1 MKVGDLVRHKTFGYH
16 GVVIG
21 LDLEIDRRFRYVEIR
36 WIQQD
41 LSPIWFLDHDLL
53 EVINEGG

>member
-1 MKVGDLVRHKTFGYH
+1 MKLGDLVRHRTFGYY

-21 LDLEIDRRFRYVEIR
+21 LDLEIDRRFRYVEIH
-36 WIQQD
+36 WIQGN

-53 EVINEGG
+53 EVLDESR